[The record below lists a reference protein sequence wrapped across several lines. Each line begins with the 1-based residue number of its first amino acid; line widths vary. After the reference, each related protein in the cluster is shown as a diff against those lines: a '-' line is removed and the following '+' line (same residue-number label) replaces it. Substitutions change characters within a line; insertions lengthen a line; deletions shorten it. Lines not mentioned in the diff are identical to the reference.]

1 MKTKILILFIA
12 IATLAASCRKE
23 RRDTLGSSISTDNNT
38 AENMFSDMFKV
49 VNDVS
54 AETEGIREDLIGCID
69 TIIVDTLS
77 NPKTVLIDFGDD
89 DCAGYDGR
97 IRTGKLYITYSG
109 RYREAGTIITITPD
123 DYTVNGYLL
132 QGQKT
137 IENLGLNASGQL
149 HYAITVSGT
158 VTAPDN
164 SWTISWNAN
173 RTRTWVAG
181 QSTTTIWDDV
191 YEISG
196 GGSGVNRNGVSYSS
210 TITQP
215 LRAELGCA
223 WLVSGKITIE
233 PEDYATRYIDFG
245 DGACNSGFTVT
256 VNGQEYQ
263 LGSD

>member
-1 MKTKILILFIA
+1 MKTKIIILFIA

-23 RRDTLGSSISTDNNT
+23 RRDTLGSPISTDNNT

-49 VNDVS
+49 VNDIS
-54 AETEGIREDLIGCID
+54 SETEGIREDLIGCID
-69 TIIVDTLS
+69 TILVDTLS
-77 NPKTVLIDFGDD
+77 NPKTILIDFGDD

-97 IRTGKLYITYSG
+97 TRTGKLYITYSG

-123 DYTVNGYLL
+123 NYSVNGYLL

-164 SWTISWNAN
+164 SWTISYEAN
-173 RTRTWVAG
+173 RVRTWIEG
-181 QSTTTIWDDV
+181 QNTLMLWDDV
-191 YEISG
+191 YEING
-196 GGSGVNRNGVSYSS
+196 NGSGINRNGVAYTSS
-210 TITQP
+210 ITYP
-215 LRAELGCA
+215 LRAQVGCN
-223 WLVSGKITIE
+223 WIVSGRITVE
-233 PEDYATRYIDFG
+233 PEGYATRYINFG
-245 DGACNSGFTVT
+245 LGECDSGFTVT
-256 VNGQEYQ
+256 VNGNVYQ

>member
-1 MKTKILILFIA
+1 MKTKIIILFIA

-38 AENMFSDMFKV
+38 AENMFSDIFKV
-49 VNDVS
+49 VNDIS
-54 AETEGIREDLIGCID
+54 SETDGIREDLIGCID

-77 NPKTVLIDFGDD
+77 NPKTILIDFGDD
-89 DCAGYDGR
+89 DCVGYDGR

-123 DYTVNGYLL
+123 DYTVNGHLL

-164 SWTISWNAN
+164 SWTISYEAN
-173 RTRTWVAG
+173 RVRTWIEG
-181 QSTTTIWDDV
+181 QNTLMLWDDV
-191 YEISG
+191 YEIN
-196 GGSGVNRNGVSYSS
+196 GSGSGINRNGVAYTS
-210 TITQP
+210 TITYP
-215 LRAELGCA
+215 LRAQVGCN
-223 WLVSGKITIE
+223 WIVSGRITVE
-233 PEDYATRYIDFG
+233 PEGYATRYINFG
-245 DGACNSGFTVT
+245 LGECDSGFTVT
-256 VNGQEYQ
+256 VNGNVYQ

>member
-1 MKTKILILFIA
+1 MKKKILLVIIA

-49 VNDVS
+49 VNDIS
-54 AETEGIREDLIGCID
+54 SETEGIREDLIGCID

-77 NPKTVLIDFGDD
+77 NPKTILIDFGDD
-89 DCAGYDGR
+89 DCVGYDGR

-158 VTAPDN
+158 VNAPDN
-164 SWTISWNAN
+164 AWTISYEAN
-173 RTRTWVAG
+173 RVRTWIEG
-181 QSTTTIWDDV
+181 QNTLTILDDV
-191 YEISG
+191 YEIN
-196 GGSGVNRNGVSYSS
+196 GSG
-210 TITQP
+210 
-215 LRAELGCA
+215 
-223 WLVSGKITIE
+223 SGI
-233 PEDYATRYIDFG
+233 
-245 DGACNSGFTVT
+245 N
-256 VNGQEYQ
+256 
-263 LGSD
+263 

>member
-1 MKTKILILFIA
+1 MKTKIIILFIA

-49 VNDVS
+49 VNDIS
-54 AETEGIREDLIGCID
+54 SETEGIREDLIGCID

-77 NPKTVLIDFGDD
+77 NPKTILIDFGDD
-89 DCAGYDGR
+89 DCVGYDGR
-97 IRTGKLYITYSG
+97 TRKGTLFITYTG
-109 RYREAGTIITITPD
+109 RYREPGTTITITPD
-123 DYTVNGYLL
+123 NYSVNGYLL

-164 SWTISWNAN
+164 SWTISYEAN
-173 RTRTWVAG
+173 RVRTWIEG
-181 QSTTTIWDDV
+181 QNTLMLWDDV
-191 YEISG
+191 YEIN
-196 GGSGVNRNGVSYSS
+196 GSGSGINRNGVAYTS
-210 TITQP
+210 TITYP
-215 LRAELGCA
+215 LRAQVGCN
-223 WLVSGKITIE
+223 WIVSGRITVE
-233 PEDYATRYIDFG
+233 PEGYATRYINFG
-245 DGACNSGFTVT
+245 LGECDSGFTVT
-256 VNGQEYQ
+256 VNGNVYQ

>member
-1 MKTKILILFIA
+1 MKTKIIILFIA

-49 VNDVS
+49 VNDIS
-54 AETEGIREDLIGCID
+54 SETEGIREDLIGCID

-77 NPKTVLIDFGDD
+77 NPKTILIDFGDD

-97 IRTGKLYITYSG
+97 TRKGTLFITYTG
-109 RYREAGTIITITPD
+109 RYREPGTTITITPD
-123 DYTVNGYLL
+123 NYSVNGYLL

-164 SWTISWNAN
+164 SWTISYEAN
-173 RTRTWVAG
+173 RVRTWIEG
-181 QSTTTIWDDV
+181 QTTLMLWDDV
-191 YEISG
+191 YEIN
-196 GGSGVNRNGVSYSS
+196 GSGSGINRNGVAYTS
-210 TITQP
+210 TITYP
-215 LRAELGCA
+215 LRAQVGCN
-223 WLVSGKITIE
+223 WIVSGRITVE
-233 PEDYATRYIDFG
+233 PEGYATRYINFG
-245 DGACNSGFTVT
+245 LGECDSGFTVT
-256 VNGQEYQ
+256 VNGNVYQ